1 MKNIENVKCK
11 TAFFIGVAAFASLG
25 LAGADLGAIG
35 PDVRISTFTEEVTTQ
50 TSSQL
55 PDDWSVRVWQGT
67 SDIELVKE
75 HKGTVLKLRS
85 NESNVALYKK
95 IHVDLS
101 AHPNLSWE
109 WKVTELP
116 VHGDARDGQLDD
128 QAAGIYVMFPRFP
141 GFFNTR
147 IIGYV
152 WESGAPQGT
161 ITKSHNDSRIHYVV
175 IRSGKEE
182 AGKWVQE
189 RRNVEQDYEEI
200 FGETAPSVGGVS
212 LLIDSDHTESTSE
225 SFFGDIYFSSQPMV
239 SVRSTSK

>member
-1 MKNIENVKCK
+1 MKNMKYVPHR
-11 TAFFIGVAAFASLG
+11 FLLFIGLVVLASLG
-25 LAGADLGAIG
+25 LVSADLSAIS
-35 PDVRISTFTEEVTTQ
+35 PDIRVSTFTEDWSKQST
-50 TSSQL
+50 SQL
-55 PDDWSVRVWQGT
+55 PNDWSVRVWQGT
-67 SDIELVKE
+67 PEIEIVQE
-75 HKGTVLKLRS
+75 RTRAVLKLRS
-85 NESNVALYKK
+85 HQSNVAVYKK
-95 IHVDLS
+95 IHVDL
-101 AHPNLSWE
+101 AQHPNLSWE

-161 ITKSHNDSRIHYVV
+161 IMKSRNDSRIHYVV

-189 RRNVEQDYEEI
+189 RRNVEQDYEQI

-225 SFFGDIYFSSQPMV
+225 SFFGDIYFSSESMLSMTQQ
-239 SVRSTSK
+239 SH